1 MTTFKLA
8 ALQMTSL
15 ADKNANLHAASR
27 LVSMAAQQGAAW
39 VGLPENCLWMG
50 PPREAAQA
58 AETLEGPSVSAM
70 ASLAKSLGVGI
81 LLGSVLEKREGGQ
94 KPYNSSVLLS
104 PEGERLGVYRK
115 IHLFDAELETQHRE
129 SDITSPGDCAVC
141 VQTPVAAMG
150 LSICYDLRFP
160 ELFRQLVAQGAQLL
174 WTPSAFTWE
183 TGRVHWEVLLRA
195 RAIENLCWLAAPA
208 QVGQHGPKRKTFGH
222 AMVVDP
228 WGKVVALCEEGEGMA
243 LAEVD
248 LKLLAEVRGRLPA
261 LKHRRFKVE
270 AS

>member
-1 MTTFKLA
+1 MTTFMLA
-8 ALQMTSL
+8 ALQMTSR
-15 ADKNANLHAASR
+15 ADKNANVQTASR
-27 LVSMAAQQGAAW
+27 LIAKAAQQGAQW
-39 VGLPENCLWMG
+39 VGLPENCFWMG
-50 PPREAAQA
+50 PPHQAASM

-70 ASLAKSLGVGI
+70 ASLAKNLGVGI
-81 LLGSVLEKREGGQ
+81 LVGSFLESNEGGK

-104 PEGERLGVYRK
+104 PEGERLAVYRK
-115 IHLFDAELETQHRE
+115 LHLFDAQVETQHRE
-129 SDITSPGDCAVC
+129 SATTNPGDAVVC
-141 VQTPVAAMG
+141 VQTPAAAMG

-160 ELFRQLVAQGAQLL
+160 ELFRQLGTLGAQLL
-174 WTPSAFTWE
+174 WVPAAFTWE

-208 QVGQHGPKRKTFGH
+208 QVGQHSPKRTTFGH

-248 LKLLAEVRGRLPA
+248 LKLLAQVRERLPA
-261 LKHRRFKVE
+261 LRHRRLP
-270 AS
+270 

>member
-1 MTTFKLA
+1 MTTFMLA

-15 ADKNANLHAASR
+15 ADKNDNLQAASR
-27 LVSMAAQQGAAW
+27 LISRAAKQGADW
-39 VGLPENCLWMG
+39 VGLPENCFWMG
-50 PPREAAQA
+50 PSRQAASM

-70 ASLAKSLGVGI
+70 ASLAKHLGVGI
-81 LLGSVLEKREGGQ
+81 LIGSFLEQRGEGE

-104 PEGERLGVYRK
+104 PAGERLAVYRK
-115 IHLFDAELETQHRE
+115 IHLFDAQVETQHRE
-129 SDITSPGDCAVC
+129 SATTSPGEAVVC

-160 ELFRQLVAQGAQLL
+160 ELFRQLVALGAQLL

-208 QVGQHGPKRKTFGH
+208 QVGQHSPKRKTFGH

-243 LAEVD
+243 LAKVD
-248 LKLLAEVRGRLPA
+248 LKLLAQVRASLPA
-261 LKHRRFKVE
+261 LKHRKLMKQP
-270 AS
+270 

>member
-1 MTTFKLA
+1 MTTFMLA

-15 ADKNANLHAASR
+15 ADKNANLNTASR
-27 LVSMAAQQGAAW
+27 LISRAAQQGALW
-39 VGLPENCLWMG
+39 VGLPENCFWMG
-50 PPREAAQA
+50 PARKAASM
-58 AETLEGPSVSAM
+58 AETLDGPCVSAM
-70 ASLAKSLGVGI
+70 ASLAKRLGVGI
-81 LLGSVLEKREGGQ
+81 LIGSLLEKRAEGE

-104 PEGERLGVYRK
+104 PEGECLAVYRK
-115 IHLFDAELETQHRE
+115 IHLFDADVETQHRE
-129 SDITSPGDCAVC
+129 SATISPGDRVVC
-141 VQTPVAAMG
+141 VQTPEAAMG

-160 ELFRQLVAQGAQLL
+160 ELFRQLGALGAQLL
-174 WTPSAFTWE
+174 WAPSAFTQE

-208 QVGQHGPKRKTFGH
+208 QVGQHGPQRKTFGH

-228 WGKVVALCEEGEGMA
+228 WGKVAALCEEGEGMA

-261 LKHRRFKVE
+261 LKHRRLGGCP
-270 AS
+270 